1 MEVLQVGLEDWCRPP
16 ILPSSMYVS
25 TEEAAKLK
33 PFLGA
38 VSATEAASSPLL
50 ITVLAT
56 TPLAAMLSALVVPPS
71 LPGLR
76 HPSQNFSIQC
86 ALQEKLPREAC
97 LLPHIQLILSANT
110 IKTSKRTINTKFRV
124 LEGKGM

>member
-1 MEVLQVGLEDWCRPP
+1 MGLEDWCRPP
-16 ILPSSMYVS
+16 ILPSSMSVS

-33 PFLGA
+33 PILGA
-38 VSATEAASSPLL
+38 VSTTEASSSPLL

-56 TPLAAMLSALVVPPS
+56 IPLAALLSVPVVPPS

-76 HPSQNFSIQC
+76 HPSRDFAIQC
-86 ALQEKLPREAC
+86 ALQGRPPTSTA
-97 LLPHIQLILSANT
+97 PISPQSANT

-124 LEGKGM
+124 LEGRGM